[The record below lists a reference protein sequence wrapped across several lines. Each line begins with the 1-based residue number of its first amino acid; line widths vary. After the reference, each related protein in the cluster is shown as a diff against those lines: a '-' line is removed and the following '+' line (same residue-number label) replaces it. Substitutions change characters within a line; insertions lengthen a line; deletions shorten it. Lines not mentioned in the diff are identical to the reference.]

1 MHDLSDVERG
11 TYVAKLLGRHRERRE
26 VEQLLVEAAAGRS
39 GVLVVHGDAGIGKT
53 ALLEH
58 LREAAAASGFRVE
71 AATGVEAEA
80 QFAFAGLHQFCAPF
94 LEHLGAL
101 PEPQQTALGVALGRQ
116 SGPTPDK
123 FLIGLAALNLVA
135 EAAEHGPLLCL
146 VDDVQWLDRTSAE
159 VLAFVARRVEAERLA
174 MAFGERDVA
183 GQPSVFSGLPRLA
196 LPALDPATARALLDS
211 AVRAPLADE
220 VRERIIAEARG
231 NPLALLE
238 LPGSVPAARLGGGY
252 QLPALSDVPGRV
264 ERGFQR
270 RLGDLPEATRLLL
283 LAAAAEPT
291 GDPGLLFR
299 TTVEL
304 GMTPESA
311 APAEAAG
318 LIEIGSRVR
327 FRHPL
332 VRSAVY
338 RAADPAARRRVH
350 GALAASTDGAL
361 DPDRRAWHCA
371 QAVLGVDEEVA
382 AELEHSAGRAR
393 ARGGEAAAG
402 AFLRR
407 SAELTPGADGRIRR
421 ALEAAQALANAG
433 APGAAL
439 DLLAIADGSPD
450 PQQRARVQLLRAQ
463 IMFHLTRG
471 ADVLEMLLDAAATL
485 APFDPPLSRETY
497 LHALDAA
504 IVSGSPAVFRIARTA
519 LATAPCEPARPL
531 DKLLDALAVT
541 LVHGFPQGAP
551 SLRLA
556 LEMFRDTAA
565 PGNPRTEDGR
575 SWLWLAGRVA
585 VGILD
590 DECAHQLATR
600 NVAVAR
606 STGALAQ
613 LSHALNLQ
621 ANILVVS
628 GQLARAEEL
637 AVEARAIA
645 ESTGGVQ
652 LHHAHAILAAWRGDG
667 AALAAHN
674 DSTFRQAVNADG
686 AGETAMAHYARAVL
700 HNGLGEY
707 STAQEAAEKA
717 AGVVELSLSTMSL
730 PELVEASVRA
740 GDMAGAVRALER
752 FTVRARACGTAW
764 ALGLEARS
772 RALTLSG
779 PPAEEAYLE
788 AIARLSESRM
798 AGEAARAHLV
808 YGEWLR
814 RDGRRQEA
822 RTQLRT
828 AHRLFSDMGAHA
840 FAARAAHEL
849 HATGERPRTRTA
861 HRTAALTSQE
871 LHIARLVAAGATSRE
886 VGTRLFLS
894 PRTIESHLRNIFRK
908 LEITSRRQLKE
919 LHLAS

>member
-1 MHDLSDVERG
+1 MHDLSDAERG
-11 TYVAKLLGRHRERRE
+11 TNVAKLLGRLRERHE
-26 VEQLLVEAAAGRS
+26 VEQLLVEAGAGRS
-39 GVLVVHGDAGIGKT
+39 AVLVVHGDAGMGKT

-58 LREAAAASGFRVE
+58 LRDVAAASEFRVE
-71 AATGVEAEA
+71 ASTGVEAEA

-94 LEHLGAL
+94 LEHLDAL

-123 FLIGLAALNLVA
+123 FLIGLATLNLVA
-135 EAAEHGPLLCL
+135 EAAERGPLLCL
-146 VDDVQWLDRTSAE
+146 VDDVQWLDQTSAE

-174 MAFGERDVA
+174 MAFGERDVP
-183 GQPSVFSGLPRLA
+183 GRPSVFSGLPRLA
-196 LPALDPATARALLDS
+196 LPELDPATARALLDS

-299 TTVEL
+299 TTSEL
-304 GMTPESA
+304 GLTPETA

-338 RAADPAARRRVH
+338 RAADPAGRRRVH
-350 GALAASTDGAL
+350 GALAVATDGAL

-382 AELEHSAGRAR
+382 SELERSAGRAR

-407 SAELTPGADGRIRR
+407 SAELTPTADGRIRR

-433 APGAAL
+433 APDAAL
-439 DLLAIADGSPD
+439 DLLTIADGSPD
-450 PQQRARVQLLRAQ
+450 PSQRARVQLLRAQ
-463 IMFHLTRG
+463 IMFNLTRG
-471 ADVLEMLLDAAATL
+471 AEVPEMLLDAAATL
-485 APFDPPLSRETY
+485 APFDPPLARETY

-504 IVSGSPAVFRIARTA
+504 IISGSPAVFRIARTA
-519 LATAPCEPARPL
+519 LAAPPCEPARPL

-556 LEMFRDTAA
+556 LEMFRDTAGPDA
-565 PGNPRTEDGR
+565 PRPTEERGQP
-575 SWLWLAGRVA
+575 WLWLAGRIA
-585 VGILD
+585 VGTLD
-590 DECAHQLATR
+590 DECAHQLAACS
-600 NVAVAR
+600 VAEAR

-621 ANILVVS
+621 ANILVIS

-637 AVEARAIA
+637 ATEAQSIT

-652 LHHAHAILAAWRGDG
+652 LLHTRAILAAWRGDLTALSTLNTSAFGQPAG
-667 AALAAHN
+667 AESDEA
-674 DSTFRQAVNADG
+674 
-686 AGETAMAHYARAVL
+686 AHYASAVL

-717 AGVVELSLSTMSL
+717 AGAFELSFSTMAL

-740 GDMAGAVRALER
+740 GDSAGAARALER
-752 FTVRARACGTAW
+752 FTLRARACGTAW

-772 RALTLSG
+772 RALVLSG
-779 PPAEEAYLE
+779 PAAEEAYLE

-798 AGEAARAHLV
+798 AGEASRAHLV

-814 RDGRRQEA
+814 REGRRQEA

-828 AHRLFSDMGAHA
+828 AHHLFSDMGAHA
-840 FAARAAHEL
+840 FTARAAREL
-849 HATGERPRTRTA
+849 HATGEHPRTRTA